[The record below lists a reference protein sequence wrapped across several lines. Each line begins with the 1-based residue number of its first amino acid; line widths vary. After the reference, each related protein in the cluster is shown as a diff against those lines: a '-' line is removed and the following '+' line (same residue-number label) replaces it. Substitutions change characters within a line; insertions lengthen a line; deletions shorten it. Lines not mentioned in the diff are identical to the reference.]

1 MAVPESRW
9 VGTPL
14 NANLRHT
21 SRVFL
26 LWIAFFSPRALAQ
39 ADSGTI
45 VVINFAKDE
54 VVVAADSRAI
64 RQDTGVP
71 DNSYCKVAVFRHQFI
86 FASVGASRFL
96 DRATGKTLWDNN
108 DLAREAVRASS
119 SHDRQVSDLYAAA
132 VDWAQAVKSHWDKHR
147 EDARKTPGPRG
158 GQITA
163 GEFMDKTLAI
173 EIGEIRFDAQ
183 NDFDPIRENIGLP
196 PNDRCWPCSADGQIS
211 RICVAGKHADV
222 AKKFCAQ
229 KSREDK
235 SGGEISVRTPLKAP
249 TQAAELATK
258 IVELTIDAYEKTA
271 GDVGGLVDVVSISR
285 DGTVTWHARKSSCPE
300 NQD

>member
-14 NANLRHT
+14 NANLRYT
-21 SRVFL
+21 YEVFL
-26 LWIAFFSPRALAQ
+26 LWIALLSPRVLAQ

-54 VVVAADSRAI
+54 VVVAAASRAL

-119 SHDRQVSDLYAAA
+119 SHDRQVSALYAAA

-163 GEFMDKTLAI
+163 GGFLEKTPGA
-173 EIGEIRFDAQ
+173 ENGEKRCAPK
-183 NDFDPIRENIGLP
+183 NDF
-196 PNDRCWPCSADGQIS
+196 
-211 RICVAGKHADV
+211 
-222 AKKFCAQ
+222 
-229 KSREDK
+229 
-235 SGGEISVRTPLKAP
+235 AP
-249 TQAAELATK
+249 
-258 IVELTIDAYEKTA
+258 
-271 GDVGGLVDVVSISR
+271 
-285 DGTVTWHARKSSCPE
+285 
-300 NQD
+300 

>member
-1 MAVPESRW
+1 
-9 VGTPL
+9 L

-21 SRVFL
+21 SKVFL
-26 LWIAFFSPRALAQ
+26 LRIALFFLCALLSALPRALAQ

-96 DRATGKTLWDNN
+96 DQATGRILWDNN
-108 DLAREAVRASS
+108 DLARQAARASQ

-132 VDWAQAVKSHWDKHR
+132 VDWAQAVKSHWDANR
-147 EDARKTPGPRG
+147 EDAKKIPGPRG

-163 GEFMDKTLAI
+163 GEFMDKSLAI
-173 EIGEIRFDAQ
+173 EIGEIRFDAE
-183 NDFDPIRENIGLP
+183 NKFDPIRENVGLP
-196 PNDRCWPCSADGQIS
+196 TDDRCWPCSADGQTS

-229 KSREDK
+229 KRRESK
-235 SGGEISVRTPLKAP
+235 SEDRISVRAPLKAP

-271 GDVGGLVDVVSISR
+271 GDVGGPVDVVSVSR